1 MTTQHQPTK
10 ITVIGGINSKHQHGV
25 EFDNADLL
33 ILTKVLGSDLGAGPM
48 AFDNHHNGAL
58 SKAMA
63 AHNFQGNVG
72 EHLAVEIPAIEHGGH
87 PRHMVVV
94 GLGRPDDISRRR
106 MCALFNYSLT
116 LASQYKARSILIP
129 IFPQRS
135 SEAVMNLRGT
145 AAVLRC
151 LVDQRV
157 KSGTLDALEEV
168 RLLCAPQAKQHI
180 EQGLAVEHTLC
191 NQCHILKLA

>member
-1 MTTQHQPTK
+1 
-10 ITVIGGINSKHQHGV
+10 
-25 EFDNADLL
+25 
-33 ILTKVLGSDLGAGPM
+33 
-48 AFDNHHNGAL
+48 
-58 SKAMA
+58 
-63 AHNFQGNVG
+63 
-72 EHLAVEIPAIEHGGH
+72 
-87 PRHMVVV
+87 MVVV

-116 LASQYKARSILIP
+116 LASQFKARSILIP